1 MNRLEHASL
10 LDPTNVRPLSR
21 ATGAAAVVG
30 GLAVGRATLEPGWR
44 WSQDVKPVVG
54 TEWCEAHHL
63 HILINGRFAVRL
75 ADSDEA
81 EAEEFVAGDVFDI
94 PPLHDAWV
102 VGDEPVDLIDV
113 SGNVG
118 QFGEPPVLA
127 RQVVS
132 MLMTDIVDSTPTAAR
147 QGDARWRQTLADHD
161 RIVRRQ
167 IERYRGREIDTTGDG
182 FFVAFDSAAAAVQCA
197 RAIRDEVRRLDLH
210 VRIGVHTGEIETAA
224 DGVRGI
230 AIHAL
235 ARIMSAAG
243 PSEILVSPITRALTE
258 GSGLT
263 FVERG
268 AHTLKGIAAPMELF
282 AVD

>member
-1 MNRLEHASL
+1 
-10 LDPTNVRPLSR
+10 
-21 ATGAAAVVG
+21 
-30 GLAVGRATLEPGWR
+30 
-44 WSQDVKPVVG
+44 
-54 TEWCEAHHL
+54 
-63 HILINGRFAVRL
+63 
-75 ADSDEA
+75 
-81 EAEEFVAGDVFDI
+81 
-94 PPLHDAWV
+94 
-102 VGDEPVDLIDV
+102 
-113 SGNVG
+113 
-118 QFGEPPVLA
+118 
-127 RQVVS
+127 
-132 MLMTDIVDSTPTAAR
+132 MTDIVDSTPTASR
-147 QGDARWRQTLADHD
+147 LGDARWRQLLADHD

-235 ARIMSAAG
+235 ARVMSAAG

-263 FVERG
+263 YVERG